1 MNQVHTCM
9 THYQA
14 EEHDP
19 SPLSPFVKPLA
30 ARWNRCLITSFIYIV
45 TLLEMHILQQSKM
58 RDILRTRRFNFLQ
71 PGGNVSDL
79 ELSSSF
85 TISNT
90 SLQCPSNSSMDTTT
104 SAVSPFNWIYNNIAM
119 ASSSIR
125 WVHCFT
131 DEGNAINVT
140 WQCAKLTVPI
150 DYRNSTGK
158 ATTQWNLRNQSV
170 FSSRIEDVDLHRT
183 LIHSKF

>member
-1 MNQVHTCM
+1 M

-58 RDILRTRRFNFLQ
+58 RDILRTRRPNFLQ

-79 ELSSSF
+79 EPSSSF

-90 SLQCPSNSSMDTTT
+90 SFQCLLQILPWIL
-104 SAVSPFNWIYNNIAM
+104 PLLRYHPIYNNIAM

-131 DEGNAINVT
+131 DEGNAINIT